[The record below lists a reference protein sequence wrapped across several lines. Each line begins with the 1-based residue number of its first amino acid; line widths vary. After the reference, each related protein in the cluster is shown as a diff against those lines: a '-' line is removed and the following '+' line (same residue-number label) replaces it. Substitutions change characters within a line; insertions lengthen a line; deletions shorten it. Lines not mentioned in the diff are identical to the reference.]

1 MKCFR
6 ICFTD
11 KDEVADLDTLVV
23 NKEDYKL
30 CLYVVRRILGWNN
43 ETEVKNV

>member
-11 KDEVADLDTLVV
+11 KEEVADLDTLLVSE
-23 NKEDYKL
+23 KDYQL
-30 CLYVVRRILGWNN
+30 CLDVVKRILGWNN